1 MIFLFLFVYI
11 SLLYICSSVR
21 RLFLNFFLITGARGL
36 PSSLCNDVEARWIF
50 WDQKK
55 TCTKPIKGPTIA
67 PDFEHISHISI
78 DVDREFVQYVQN
90 DSLEVEIWGKPTQK
104 GFNGKVTKV
113 KGSGIN
119 QIPKTVPELQAALE
133 EERSKRKVA
142 ENRIAELTDEGTN
155 SSVLEVDALR
165 NEVEMLKKKLSE
177 QKSGVC
183 VVS

>member
-1 MIFLFLFVYI
+1 M
-11 SLLYICSSVR
+11 
-21 RLFLNFFLITGARGL
+21 
-36 PSSLCNDVEARWIF
+36 
-50 WDQKK
+50 
-55 TCTKPIKGPTIA
+55 
-67 PDFEHISHISI
+67 
-78 DVDREFVQYVQN
+78 
-90 DSLEVEIWGKPTQK
+90 
-104 GFNGKVTKV
+104 